1 MKITYKIILSVTLLL
16 AFISSSFAFSQDD
29 YLKWFIEGMNE
40 LDIEK
45 VETNIDKWVSAGFL
59 TEEEWEKYK
68 DEYRVEIEQ
77 KIAAS
82 LPWTFTQTDYTN
94 GLIEW
99 TNAWDMGI
107 IKETVEKAIEAGLIT
122 PEKWEIVLNGYEY
135 KINRNKAFWE
145 TEGSE
150 MKSALQIRA
159 EEDIQVSKEY
169 EIQKFE
175 KNLRNNK
182 WSLAEYEQRTGEKYI
197 FIYDENGEKI
207 NTSSDTEKVLEVM
220 APIIQEVYQDPNM
233 YISQLSEKQQVQF
246 QAIRTKLQ
254 EALSGKFLEKLNS
267 YSQEKKESTINAVL
281 QKAENLKN
289 TNSSIYMKAIYE
301 EVIIQIWELK

>member
-1 MKITYKIILSVTLLL
+1 
-16 AFISSSFAFSQDD
+16 
-29 YLKWFIEGMNE
+29 MNE

-145 TEGSE
+145 TE
-150 MKSALQIRA
+150 
-159 EEDIQVSKEY
+159 V
-169 EIQKFE
+169 
-175 KNLRNNK
+175 
-182 WSLAEYEQRTGEKYI
+182 
-197 FIYDENGEKI
+197 YDENGEKI